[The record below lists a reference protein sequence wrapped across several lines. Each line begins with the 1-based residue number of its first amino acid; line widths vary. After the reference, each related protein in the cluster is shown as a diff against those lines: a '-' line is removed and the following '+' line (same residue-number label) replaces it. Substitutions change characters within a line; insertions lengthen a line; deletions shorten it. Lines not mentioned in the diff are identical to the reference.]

1 MRIRFSLGELGQLT
15 VQEYTP
21 LTGGRGQGFVCFF
34 FFSSLFSRAFPKNAP
49 SFCSQDGDMQAEGT
63 AMCRVHS
70 WLNRI
75 N

>member
-34 FFSSLFSRAFPKNAP
+34 FFFHPFSPEHFLKMPQVFVVK
-49 SFCSQDGDMQAEGT
+49 MEI
-63 AMCRVHS
+63 CRLKELQCAGFTVG
-70 WLNRI
+70 
-75 N
+75 